1 MNRLRRSTEPRPV
14 IGGAAS
20 SGPDPSSPGAG
31 AAPGQRRRG
40 VRASL
45 SVWRASPRTVL
56 VSLLAGMLLVVGVT
70 GGSMLFFSNMVVQR
84 QINRL
89 PPELREQ
96 FRDRSNSDQ
105 TTGGG
110 SAAAA
115 ETASTGTASTNGVK
129 APTAV
134 VQSGI
139 GQSGAVRSATPLV
152 CPLPCVSTS
161 AGTPFS
167 SPALIGPVMPADQFR
182 HGGYNPVSRARN
194 FLRDVGDSLRAA
206 SIVSA
211 IFGLLLAAIL
221 ARRIARPISAVSEA
235 AVRVAAGDLSARA
248 RLLPGDRETT
258 DLALNFNV
266 MAQGLQ
272 ALEQE
277 RRDTVAS
284 IAHELRTPLT
294 VMQARLDAIEDG
306 IYPLDQE
313 QVLQLS
319 AQTQLLTRLVADLR
333 TLSLAEAGRLTIQP
347 TQVRPLSL
355 ARSVVQDLQAARAGS
370 GVHVE
375 VTGQETS
382 LRADPDRLRQVLVNL
397 IENAFKHARSRILLT
412 VQPSSGQPSS
422 GQPSSVQLEPTSLQ
436 TGPLDSS
443 PDFLLA
449 GLCVHIDD
457 DGPGIPELERERV
470 FENFVRLE
478 TSRSRDSGGTGLGL
492 AVVRALMLAHGGEVQ
507 LGVSPL
513 GGTRATLRFPPAVQA
528 SSD

>member
-1 MNRLRRSTEPRPV
+1 M
-14 IGGAAS
+14 
-20 SGPDPSSPGAG
+20 
-31 AAPGQRRRG
+31 
-40 VRASL
+40 
-45 SVWRASPRTVL
+45 L

-84 QINRL
+84 QIARL

-96 FRDRSNSDQ
+96 FRDHGEP
-105 TTGGG
+105 GGAVATLG
-110 SAAAA
+110 AAGNESAGNA
-115 ETASTGTASTNGVK
+115 
-129 APTAV
+129 APTATSV
-134 VQSGI
+134 APGTSLACAFPCL
-139 GQSGAVRSATPLV
+139 SPPARPSTRNAASAVPH
-152 CPLPCVSTS
+152 
-161 AGTPFS
+161 
-167 SPALIGPVMPADQFR
+167 LIGPVMPADQMR
-182 HGGYNPVSRARN
+182 HGGYNPVNRARN
-194 FLRDVGDSLRAA
+194 FLRDVGNSLRAA
-206 SIVSA
+206 SVVSA

-235 AVRVAAGDLSARA
+235 AAQLAAGALGARA
-248 RLLPGDRETT
+248 RLLPGGRETT

-306 IYPLDQE
+306 IYPHDQE

-333 TLSLAEAGRLTIQP
+333 TLSLAEAGRLTLQP
-347 TQVRPLSL
+347 AQVRPLSL
-355 ARSVVQDLQAARAGS
+355 ARSVAQDVQAARAGS
-370 GVHVE
+370 RVRVE

-397 IENAFKHARSRILLT
+397 IENAFKHAQTRILLT
-412 VQPSSGQPSS
+412 VQPSAGQPSD
-422 GQPSSVQLEPTSLQ
+422 GQPSDGQPGCCPVDLHGELAR
-436 TGPLDSS
+436 
-443 PDFLLA
+443 A
-449 GLCVHIDD
+449 GLCMHIDD
-457 DGPGIPELERERV
+457 DGPGIPEEERERA

-513 GGTRATLRFPPAVQA
+513 GGTRATLRFPPAAQV